1 MKCYQCDRPAMYLV
15 TEEKI
20 PLCLHCYS
28 KFSQIEQAEIEQL
41 EREMNYL
48 HDQIYFISGLPSIGP
63 RFPPKPQP
71 IQITGAKLNNINI
84 SNSVVGTINTG
95 YLNSVDQTITALN
108 GLGESSIAEAIKEL
122 TEATIKSNDLGTNQK
137 NELIEILG
145 VLASE
150 AATPSEERK
159 RVITKN
165 LLERGIQL
173 TKLANDIT
181 EITQKWWPVLL
192 VAFQSIQ
199 G

>member
-15 TEEKI
+15 TEYEV

-28 KFSQIEQAEIEQL
+28 KFSQVEQAKIELL

-48 HDQIYFISGLPSIGP
+48 NDQASFISGLPSIGP
-63 RFPPKPQP
+63 RFSPRPQP

-95 YLNSVDQTITALN
+95 YLNSVDQAITALN
-108 GLGESSIAEAIKEL
+108 SLGESSIAEAIKEL
-122 TEATIKSNDLGTNQK
+122 TEATLKSNDLGKNQK
-137 NELIEILG
+137 NELIEILD

-150 AATPSEERK
+150 AATPNEERK
-159 RVITKN
+159 KIIVKS
-165 LLERGIQL
+165 LLERGMQL

-181 EITQKWWPVLL
+181 DIGQKWWPILL
-192 VAFQSIQ
+192 TAFQNIA